1 MDDGQSSAQ
10 HQNNGALPPQVQATA
25 SRRVLIVDDDPDVRR
40 LLRYVV
46 TQIGC
51 DVDTATNG
59 QEALRQLHLRPYD
72 LVITDLRMPK
82 MDGTA
87 LVRACRTRFPLTGM
101 MVVTG
106 YGTIESAV
114 DALKLGVD
122 DYLTKP
128 LALTSLKEKLTTYF
142 AQRDH
147 SADTGRSTAIEP
159 LVALSSILSR
169 ELGLYD
175 LVNAILALIY
185 RVMAPRTIR
194 ITVFGMG
201 ELQDLTFGLGPPL
214 TDYAWLAQADCAW
227 TTALASAD
235 VPWYLGDG
243 TIQSGKIN
251 VTGHFLLVPL
261 RAPDQ
266 VVGTLLVSRRSD
278 DAPYRHADAQL
289 LQLFGFQIGIAMLHA
304 RMRQQLLNA
313 SRDLST
319 ITLSAV
325 RTLFSAIGTYDRYTH
340 DHSERV
346 SNYADRLAQAAGILD
361 RERETI
367 RIAALLHDIGKLGIK
382 DSTLN
387 KHDNLD
393 ESELSRIRLHPE
405 MGARILADMPAFR
418 DVIPLVRHHHE
429 HWDGNGYPDGLRGT
443 EIPLGARV
451 IAIADSYDSMTS
463 NRPYRPPMS
472 AAEARS
478 QILAGAE
485 TQFDPHLARLWA
497 TIDS

>member
-1 MDDGQSSAQ
+1 
-10 HQNNGALPPQVQATA
+10 
-25 SRRVLIVDDDPDVRR
+25 VRR

-114 DALKLGVD
+114 E
-122 DYLTKP
+122 
-128 LALTSLKEKLTTYF
+128 EKLTTYF

-266 VVGTLLVSRRSD
+266 VVGTLLVSRRS
-278 DAPYRHADAQL
+278 P
-289 LQLFGFQIGIAMLHA
+289 
-304 RMRQQLLNA
+304 
-313 SRDLST
+313 
-319 ITLSAV
+319 
-325 RTLFSAIGTYDRYTH
+325 
-340 DHSERV
+340 
-346 SNYADRLAQAAGILD
+346 
-361 RERETI
+361 
-367 RIAALLHDIGKLGIK
+367 
-382 DSTLN
+382 STLWLP
-387 KHDNLD
+387 D
-393 ESELSRIRLHPE
+393 
-405 MGARILADMPAFR
+405 
-418 DVIPLVRHHHE
+418 RHS
-429 HWDGNGYPDGLRGT
+429 DAACPYAP
-443 EIPLGARV
+443 
-451 IAIADSYDSMTS
+451 AIAKCF
-463 NRPYRPPMS
+463 P
-472 AAEARS
+472 
-478 QILAGAE
+478 
-485 TQFDPHLARLWA
+485 
-497 TIDS
+497 